1 MRDFSACVLEGEK
14 AGEEIWICGAYAVMG
29 MLGDEEKRGFCE
41 RKGGVAEIFWVGLG
55 RRGRRRS

>member
-1 MRDFSACVLEGEK
+1 
-14 AGEEIWICGAYAVMG
+14 MG

-55 RRGRRRS
+55 RGRRRR